1 MTDQDKRRED
11 KREYRKRLVAEGK
24 CQRCARP
31 RGDDIEGSTRTLCG
45 ACAKRNRDAERK
57 KNGTPLDAPVKPHHE
72 TRSRAPKV
80 PRNYG
85 SLTIDDIRRAT
96 SALPLRPPGK

>member
-11 KREYRKRLVAEGK
+11 KRERRKRLIAEGK
-24 CQRCARP
+24 CQRCACLR
-31 RGDDIEGSTRTLCG
+31 DDVEGSTRTLCG

-57 KNGTPLDAPVKPHHE
+57 KNGTPIDAPVKPHRE

-80 PRNYG
+80 PRSYG

-96 SALPLRPPGK
+96 SALPLKPPGK